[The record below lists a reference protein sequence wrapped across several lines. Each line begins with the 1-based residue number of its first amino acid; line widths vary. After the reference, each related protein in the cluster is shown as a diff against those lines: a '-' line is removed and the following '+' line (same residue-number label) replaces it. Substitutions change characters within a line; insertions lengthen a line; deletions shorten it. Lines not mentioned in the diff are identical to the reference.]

1 MTMHKTAKVAA
12 GSAAALAILIAGG
25 LAIALPAQA
34 TTINKSISIVEPVD
48 ATDTDNVQ
56 DEVEDGTAD
65 GETADDNGTEV
76 EDGTNNDENADDTG
90 TEDTSDDVGGVAV
103 EDGTQ
108 D

>member
-1 MTMHKTAKVAA
+1 MTMQKKVKIAA
-12 GSAAALAILIAGG
+12 GSAAALAILVAGG

-34 TTINKSISIVEPVD
+34 APVTKSVSVVEPVD

-56 DEVEDGTAD
+56 DEVQDGTND
-65 GETADDNGTEV
+65 GET
-76 EDGTNNDENADDTG
+76 ADDTG

>member
-1 MTMHKTAKVAA
+1 MTMQKKAKVAA
-12 GSAAALAILIAGG
+12 GSAAALAILVAGG

-34 TTINKSISIVEPVD
+34 SPDVKSVSVVEPVD

-56 DEVEDGTAD
+56 DEVEDGTND

-76 EDGTNNDENADDTG
+76 EDGTNDGETADDAE

>member
-1 MTMHKTAKVAA
+1 MTMQKTAKVAA

-34 TTINKSISIVEPVD
+34 TPVSESVSIVEPVD

-76 EDGTNNDENADDTG
+76 EDGANDGETADDTG